1 MTLICL
7 TLVLSLFLFLAAP
20 ALTGWAEGY
29 LALRARYDVQISTSY
44 NNVYEES
51 DLPAGEDYELVSAFL
66 KHTGSRKE
74 RLHLPSLPAPQG
86 RIPQSHKMGFS
97 GSGDL
102 SFRL

>member
-51 DLPAGEDYELVSAFL
+51 DLPAGEDWVATVLFW
-66 KHTGSRKE
+66 KHTGSRK
-74 RLHLPSLPAPQG
+74 RATAPSISTCPAEKNST
-86 RIPQSHKMGFS
+86 IV
-97 GSGDL
+97 
-102 SFRL
+102 